1 MSAGSGDA
9 LKFSGNERGAVF
21 NGRGSW
27 RGRISGALIQGV
39 LGMLGKLGISIPN
52 IAIFLSEFSLDSPA
66 CEIGLV
72 KTPLST

>member
-27 RGRISGALIQGV
+27 RGRISEALIQGV
-39 LGMLGKLGISIPN
+39 HSCDHMFYIYVKAVRKKDRMGKKIL
-52 IAIFLSEFSLDSPA
+52 IA
-66 CEIGLV
+66 V
-72 KTPLST
+72 KTKSGR

>member
-39 LGMLGKLGISIPN
+39 QMKNSGEDYPDYFGSFVMPSQ
-52 IAIFLSEFSLDSPA
+52 
-66 CEIGLV
+66 
-72 KTPLST
+72 